1 MWLVGTHQR
10 SRRGQGRRRH
20 LLSSLVLLSRSSA
33 PTDVMTTV
41 VVPHESWR
49 WLHMKVGAT
58 LAHTTSFLTQGT
70 SSSNQT
76 PWTYNRPLPPAWK
89 TRNVL
94 PGKLFLIPG
103 AHWPITGARLPEE
116 VFTFWGHERD
126 MACELWTTERDKE
139 VLVENG
145 EPGLLGSW
153 ALMCVFSSFLHRT
166 TRSGVLSPF
175 TFYNLI
181 TESCGRDVPCVIETC
196 VCVCEFHRRL
206 SGLIPTSSCMSEG
219 PACCWPSCWSVR
231 PSPVEEMPANTWAY
245 LPPSNASCHVTPSW
259 CCGCAED
266 VAADWLTT
274 ITCAA
279 PEAASQKGLR
289 RQLTKV

>member
-139 VLVENG
+139 VLVDNG

-181 TESCGRDVPCVIETC
+181 TASHVDVMSPVWLRR
-196 VCVCEFHRRL
+196 VCVFVNSTDGYQGLFPPPPVRLKVQLVVDLPVDPSGRVQWRRRRL
-206 SGLIPTSSCMSEG
+206 TPELIYL
-219 PACCWPSCWSVR
+219 PA
-231 PSPVEEMPANTWAY
+231 MPAVMW
-245 LPPSNASCHVTPSW
+245 PPHDA
-259 CCGCAED
+259 
-266 VAADWLTT
+266 VAV
-274 ITCAA
+274 
-279 PEAASQKGLR
+279 LR
-289 RQLTKV
+289 T